1 MTNAKSTVC
10 VGEPFGGGPTTARGA
25 YVDLCGASNPSNT
38 PITATLLVL
47 VSAGIVD
54 ARTLA
59 FPDEI
64 EVPARSSES
73 IGLAIVGAPGM
84 TLELGPQQIIGPTES
99 LPGHLRCTIANTG
112 EVTGT
117 VDAYVVR
124 SGPSERGPSDAP
136 SPTTLAAQIE
146 VSSGSYFELGVVLGI
161 IADVDQDELDHLAEQ
176 AGRPRALEWWASWA
190 PAGDPAS
197 GPEYAWR
204 EIGDEGA
211 DAESDRCLEISD
223 AALPSATYSVSAFDE
238 HAAGADSQV
247 APLAKEGESATGG
260 GREPDGDKSDGDFVS
275 PYTDEADDSEEGGD
289 GDGDEPDDL
298 TREQEMP
305 WMKGRLGVNVEVGL
319 TLTDPEPAADLI
331 ALPGAPERGRWQVSD
346 PGSIVSLE
354 SLPADHVMKVRVPV
368 LTTRKLEAAYEAP
381 ALVSG
386 GGALLGDSVPRS
398 GDQPPS
404 AAAARSRVRQS
415 SIPGVAADPVTATSA
430 TRGRPVLPIAIAIAV
445 ITLVLAGAFVVFSGD
460 GGDQTPAS
468 SEDATGAQA
477 GAAAVATVATGGGAA
492 SETPSATTPGV
503 IAGRPVNEQ
512 LELIAKMFE
521 SGAGA
526 ALRRGELSIGADG
539 RRVAGAAPIT
549 WDARTEAFVGADEE
563 SGDLYVLFRGPSSV
577 AGNSCGEADLIV
589 GGQHVGGVDFCSEG
603 ATAPGHLSNIVR
615 FALNEDGD
623 WFAVL
628 LPTGL
633 SAPESGEV
641 AIWLYRTE
649 ENGAYDAVERFV
661 LTADIPRLRIAAALD
676 AAADVLVASIDE
688 PPPPQLA
695 VPSIGGSL
703 GTSTAATPSPE
714 ATAFSGVIAPG
725 FYAVVFSGERVGT
738 CGFQA
743 TYTSNISLEV
753 GISPAGD
760 EFHELTFFDG
770 QTRATGVIK
779 VQTGE
784 FSDVGGQYSG
794 SLTDDF
800 QTPQQ
805 ITRTLQTA
813 ACLATY
819 TITVTAQ

>member
-84 TLELGPQQIIGPTES
+84 TLELGPQQIIGPTEN
-99 LPGHLRCTIANTG
+99 LPGHLRCTSANIG

-146 VSSGSYFELGVVLGI
+146 VSSGSYFELGIVLGI
-161 IADVDQDELDHLAEQ
+161 IAAVDQDELDHLTKQ
-176 AGRPRALEWWASWA
+176 AGRPGESADDALEWWAPCA
-190 PAGDPAS
+190 AAGDPAS
-197 GPEYAWR
+197 EPECAWR
-204 EIGDEGA
+204 EISDEGA
-211 DAESDRCLEISD
+211 DSGSDRCLEVSD
-223 AALPSATYSVSAFDE
+223 AALPSATYSMAVFDE
-238 HAAGADSQV
+238 HA
-247 APLAKEGESATGG
+247 EG
-260 GREPDGDKSDGDFVS
+260 
-275 PYTDEADDSEEGGD
+275 GGD
-289 GDGDEPDDL
+289 GDGDEPDDAEGGGDGDGGYPHDL
-298 TREQEMP
+298 MRYPEEP
-305 WMKGRLGVNVEVGL
+305 WMKGPLGVDVEIGL
-319 TLTDPEPAADLI
+319 TLTDPKPAADLI
-331 ALPGAPERGRWQVSD
+331 ALPGAPGRRRWQVSD

-354 SLPADHVMKVRVPV
+354 SLPAEHVMKVRVPV
-368 LTTRKLEAAYEAP
+368 LTTRKLEVAYEAP
-381 ALVSG
+381 ALASG
-386 GGALLGDSVPRS
+386 GGARLGDSVQRS
-398 GDQPPS
+398 GDRPPS

-415 SIPGVAADPVTATSA
+415 SIPGVAAGPVTATSEA
-430 TRGRPVLPIAIAIAV
+430 RGRLVLPIAIAIAV
-445 ITLVLAGAFVVFSGD
+445 ITLVLAGAFVVFSGG

-468 SEDATGAQA
+468 SDDATGSQA
-477 GAAAVATVATGGGAA
+477 GAAAVATVATGGGA
-492 SETPSATTPGV
+492 SSDTPSATTPGV

-521 SGAGA
+521 GGLGA

-549 WDARTEAFVGADEE
+549 WDARTEAFVGADAE

-577 AGNSCGEADLIV
+577 VGNSCGEADLII
-589 GGQHVGGVDFCSEG
+589 GGQHGDGVDFCSEG
-603 ATAPGHLSNIVR
+603 ATAPGHLSSIVR
-615 FALNEDGD
+615 FALNEDGG

-628 LPTGL
+628 VPTGL

-641 AIWLYRTE
+641 AIWLYQTE

-661 LTADIPRLRIAAALD
+661 LAADIPRLPIAGVLD
-676 AAADVLVASIDE
+676 TTDDVLVASIDE

-725 FYAVVFSGERVGT
+725 FYGVVFTGERVGT

-770 QTRATGVIK
+770 QTRATGVIN

-800 QTPQQ
+800 HTPQQ
-805 ITRTLQTA
+805 VTRTLQTA